1 MLKRIVLLPGLD
13 GAGQLFAAFLAAL
26 PKTITATAVSYPANR
41 LLPYSGL
48 LPFVE
53 SAIPEFERFVL
64 LAESFSAPLAVKFAA
79 SNPPNLAALVICAGF
94 VFKPLAAWSPLA
106 KAVAQPWL
114 FRLNAPR
121 HILEY
126 FLIGRG
132 APRSLIQEVRQVL
145 RLVTPEVLSNR
156 VCEALNCDARNALA
170 QTTVPVLYVEATQDN
185 LLVDSCVGEMKRI
198 KPNILIKRVVGPHLL
213 LQREPQKVVNI
224 VSAFMGDWD
233 FKSTLFPA
241 DYKR

>member
-1 MLKRIVLLPGLD
+1 M
-13 GAGQLFAAFLAAL
+13 
-26 PKTITATAVSYPANR
+26 
-41 LLPYSGL
+41 
-48 LPFVE
+48 
-53 SAIPEFERFVL
+53 L

-121 HILEY
+121 HTLEY

-233 FKSTLFPA
+233 FKSTLFAA